1 MLTFILNR
9 LHRLF
14 CQGHQAK
21 WRRRNAFAALMLL
34 TLIGGCWSSS
44 TGPVLPPVK
53 ITPEKPTVPEVTQT
67 LDQVRQEMILHDR
80 YSPEF
85 DAGRVKMAV
94 LQDKSRREHG
104 VEGFKQQESPPGTV
118 YSSPTAVADAKT
130 GRVAW
135 RAMTCCNPKCTA
147 VGRGGGPF
155 LFTLE
160 YSWITVGPDGK
171 IQVGPPNIEEMNRP
185 VYCPACKSGE
195 YIRFYDIPE
204 TAVRE
209 RALKDELKQSYR
221 AYAAAAKEKRAKPSD
236 IRSPDEIIKE
246 IEALPKVYLVSE
258 PGKVKAFDAV
268 VAPVSSGPGGTP

>member
-1 MLTFILNR
+1 MDTILKILNGPIRQAYLSIR
-9 LHRLF
+9 L
-14 CQGHQAK
+14 
-21 WRRRNAFAALMLL
+21 RRNAASVLIFLPLL
-34 TLIGGCWSSS
+34 GGCWWSS
-44 TGPVLPPVK
+44 TDPNIPSVK
-53 ITPEKPTVPEVTQT
+53 VEPEKPAVPEVTQS

-85 DAGRVKMAV
+85 DEGRVKMAV
-94 LQDKSRREHG
+94 LQDKVRKEKG
-104 VEGFKQQESPPGTV
+104 VEGYQQQESPPGTV

-147 VGRGGGPF
+147 VGRGGGPY

-160 YSWITVGPDGK
+160 YSWITVGSDGK
-171 IQVGPPNIEEMNRP
+171 IQVGPPNIEEMSRP

-195 YIRFYDIPE
+195 YIRFYDMPE

-209 RALKDELKQSYR
+209 RALKDELKSAYS
-221 AYAAAAKEKRAKPSD
+221 AYAAASKEKRAKPSD